1 MLLKRCRSRYPA
13 AARLSTAR
21 GRRGFGDAQL
31 PGAAITDSF
40 HNDGSSVGGVQ
51 QLGITGTPRFR
62 YRARAGWS
70 NGPWSATLFMDY
82 ISHFYHAQAAP
93 PWVNLQCTTAG
104 GMVPGGS
111 FPCAISNYNNLEP
124 SQYTFD
130 LSLGYDTGD
139 DPLNDYLKHIGIQV
153 VIQNIMDRHPAF
165 EYRISTG
172 GGNPAAYDITKSLQG
187 RTVSLILTKT
197 W

>member
-1 MLLKRCRSRYPA
+1 
-13 AARLSTAR
+13 
-21 GRRGFGDAQL
+21 
-31 PGAAITDSF
+31 
-40 HNDGSSVGGVQ
+40 
-51 QLGITGTPRFR
+51 
-62 YRARAGWS
+62 
-70 NGPWSATLFMDY
+70 MDY
-82 ISHFYHAQAAP
+82 QSHFFHAQAAP
-93 PWVNLQCTTAG
+93 PQVNLQCTSAAG
-104 GMVPGGS
+104 TLPGGS
-111 FPCAISNYNNLEP
+111 FPCAINNYSNIEP

-139 DPLNDYLKHIGIQV
+139 NPANDYLKHVGVQL

-187 RTVSLILTKT
+187 RMISLIVTKT